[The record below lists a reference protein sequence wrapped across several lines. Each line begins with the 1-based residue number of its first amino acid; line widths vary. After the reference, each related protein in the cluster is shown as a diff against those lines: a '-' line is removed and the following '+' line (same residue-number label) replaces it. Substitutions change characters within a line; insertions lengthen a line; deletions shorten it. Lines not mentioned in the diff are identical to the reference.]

1 MGLEPSI
8 LFDPGGV
15 WILWANHLMNHFK
28 HNKNLSHK
36 DDTPPLVEFRRVWNL
51 PFTTPQISLI
61 SSNKTHPSRLN
72 KLQPTSL
79 WKRKTEKKKHYP
91 NLTHLADCF
100 SCSFIAAKKHSHR
113 ERLQRHRYHPRSKF
127 LLVKAFA
134 QKSKKFT
141 VKTSVAFFWA
151 GDERSSIRGHYVTPY
166 PKEYTIFFVGIP
178 QKNTTRGWILG
189 L

>member
-15 WILWANHLMNHFK
+15 WILWENHLMNHFK
-28 HNKNLSHK
+28 HNKNLTHK
-36 DDTPPLVEFRRVWNL
+36 DDTPPLVDFRWVWNL

-79 WKRKTEKKKHYP
+79 WKRKTEKTKQYT

-100 SCSFIAAKKHSHR
+100 SCSFIAAKKHSHH
-113 ERLQRHRYHPRSKF
+113 ERLQRHRYHPRSKCLF
-127 LLVKAFA
+127 VKAF
-134 QKSKKFT
+134 QKFT
-141 VKTSVAFFWA
+141 VKISVQFFWGVVNGVPA
-151 GDERSSIRGHYVTPY
+151 VVIMWHLTP
-166 PKEYTIFFVGIP
+166 KNTLFFSWEFLKKIP
-178 QKNTTRGWILG
+178 QGGYWGYNL
-189 L
+189 